1 MKGRSASKIKLTSYD
16 ELLGGGE
23 ETNDIQQVSLEH
35 LHSFENHP
43 FQVNDDEAMAELVES
58 VKEEGILTALLV
70 RPLGDGEYEIIAGH
84 RRRHAAQL
92 AGLKEVPVIIRNMD
106 QDTAV
111 RAMVDSNLQRP
122 NILPSEKAF
131 AYRMKME
138 AMNHQGTSGGISAKD
153 IGKNANDSARQVY
166 RYIRLTYLMNY
177 FQGMECDMYSFYR
190 IPKLLFTSEYFKNLS
205 CEAKVLYGLMLDRM
219 SLSIKNR
226 WFDEEDRAY
235 IFFSVEEIME
245 MLNCGRN
252 KAVNC
257 LKELDQEKGIGLIEK
272 RRIGLGKTNV
282 IYVKNFSLTE
292 YPDEPAIFDSEETP
306 ENVAERKE
314 NTETEIEEYA
324 KKEPEKP
331 VNTQKFEKQ
340 TSGSLKNKLQEVLK
354 TNFKEFEKQ
363 TSRSLENKLQE
374 VSKTNCNNTEY
385 NYTEFSENESYQY
398 LSEQEKGRDR
408 IQERN
413 EYRQLIHDNIEYEI
427 LCQSYGTGRVEEL
440 VELMLDAICSTKTYQ
455 QINGEAVPTQ
465 VVKSRLL
472 KVGYEHIQYVF
483 FSLDRST
490 SKVKNIRQYML
501 TVLYNAPA
509 TINQF
514 YDSNHS
520 LPVDYAKSCPYLM
533 SFMKKY
539 KIKEQIEKYYIKHPD
554 EFGSE
559 REQSLLWLNRNKIN
573 KYDELPKTNAR
584 LSTFSCPRRSAI
596 SNGATPISTSILAW
610 EWRRS

>member
-1 MKGRSASKIKLTSYD
+1 MQKIQFDYFT
-16 ELLGGGE
+16 G
-23 ETNDIQQVSLEH
+23 
-35 LHSFENHP
+35 
-43 FQVNDDEAMAELVES
+43 
-58 VKEEGILTALLV
+58 
-70 RPLGDGEYEIIAGH
+70 
-84 RRRHAAQL
+84 
-92 AGLKEVPVIIRNMD
+92 
-106 QDTAV
+106 
-111 RAMVDSNLQRP
+111 
-122 NILPSEKAF
+122 
-131 AYRMKME
+131 ME
-138 AMNHQGTSGGISAKD
+138 AEQ
-153 IGKNANDSARQVY
+153 
-166 RYIRLTYLMNY
+166 
-177 FQGMECDMYSFYR
+177 YSFYR
-190 IPKLLFTSEYFKNLS
+190 VPKVLFTEPCFKTLS

-226 WFDEEDRAY
+226 WLDSEDRVY
-235 IFFSVEEIME
+235 IIFTVEEIAELM
-245 MLNCGRN
+245 NCGTQ
-252 KAVNC
+252 KAVK
-257 LKELDQEKGIGLIEK
+257 LVKELDSSNGIGLIEK
-272 RRIGLGKTNV
+272 KRLGLGKPNV

-340 TSGSLKNKLQEVLK
+340 TSGSLK
-354 TNFKEFEKQ
+354 
-363 TSRSLENKLQE
+363 NKLQE

-514 YDSNHS
+514 YDAEVRH
-520 LPVDYAKSCPYLM
+520 DMYWGKD
-533 SFMKKY
+533 
-539 KIKEQIEKYYIKHPD
+539 IPD
-554 EFGSE
+554 
-559 REQSLLWLNRNKIN
+559 R
-573 KYDELPKTNAR
+573 
-584 LSTFSCPRRSAI
+584 
-596 SNGATPISTSILAW
+596 
-610 EWRRS
+610 